1 MATFDYEHPVGD
13 RVEYVNGAY
22 QLTAVKTR
30 SIAGR
35 DILYCLGE
43 ALLDNSCCGATGLA
57 YALVIGELVGDQAP
71 LTRLGRVV
79 SRVNMIADTDTD
91 AEAAIRATLLQI
103 EPVST
108 VNFYTPPSARAGKV

>member
-22 QLTAVKTR
+22 QLTAIKTR

-57 YALVIGELVGDQAP
+57 YALVIGELVGDQAR
-71 LTRLGRVV
+71 LTPLGRVV
-79 SRVNMIADTDTD
+79 SRVNMIADTD

>member
-22 QLTAVKTR
+22 QLTAIKTR

-57 YALVIGELVGDQAP
+57 YALVIGELVGDQAR
-71 LTRLGRVV
+71 LTPLGRVV
-79 SRVNMIADTDTD
+79 SRVNMIADTD
-91 AEAAIRATLLQI
+91 AEAAIRAALLQT